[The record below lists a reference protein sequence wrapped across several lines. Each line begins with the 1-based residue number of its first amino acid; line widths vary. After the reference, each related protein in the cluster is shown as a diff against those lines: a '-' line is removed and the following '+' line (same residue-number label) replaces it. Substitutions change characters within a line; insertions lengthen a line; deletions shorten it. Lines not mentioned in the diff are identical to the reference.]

1 MLVMDE
7 EAQQEFRQ
15 KRREVQALGLT
26 EEQYNNLL
34 ANGIQWISRL
44 SEVLV
49 RGLIPPVKA
58 YATVATVIGRE
69 TAAIDANL
77 KYAYRLLQD
86 YVSDDDDVK
95 EFYRDRMELLKALKK
110 DLYPDQSVKEAPF

>member
-7 EAQQEFRQ
+7 EGRQEFRQ
-15 KRREVQALGLT
+15 KRREGQALGLT
-26 EEQYNNLL
+26 EEQYNILL
-34 ANGIQWISRL
+34 ANGIQWISKL

-49 RGLIPPVKA
+49 RGLIPPVQA
-58 YATVATVIGRE
+58 YAAVGAVLGRE